1 MLRRLIDIDENF
13 VEVREL
19 GEDLA
24 MNVNGPGKRCNTAA
38 NPTKFQSRFFSRSVQ
53 VIKRWM
59 NTACRDLNN
68 FQWRLVAN
76 AIAKCSLPIFVKLG
90 MMAAILAR
98 KLLLESVHFTLSL

>member
-1 MLRRLIDIDENF
+1 MANPTVSREYHMLRRLIDIDENF
-13 VEVREL
+13 IEVKEL

-24 MNVNGPGKRCNTAA
+24 MNVFTRKDE
-38 NPTKFQSRFFSRSVQ
+38 KFFPSIVNLFFILFSIK

-59 NTACRDLNN
+59 NTARRDLNN

-90 MMAAILAR
+90 
-98 KLLLESVHFTLSL
+98 KHFFQLININ